1 MVKFKDFFLVCV
13 DVFVDLNKL
22 VECVMIGEYCIKLKE
37 EIFFKEVV
45 CWVFIFK
52 REIMDK
58 EIKKLE
64 E

>member
-45 CWVFIFK
+45 C
-52 REIMDK
+52 
-58 EIKKLE
+58 
-64 E
+64 